1 MSTETTE
8 ARPGELAPDEVR
20 AMFDRIAPRYDLL
33 NRAMTM
39 GLDRRWR
46 RQAAAVAD
54 VAAGDRVLDVCT
66 GTGDLALE
74 LSPRTTQLGDVL
86 GVDVSAEMLDRA
98 REKAERAR
106 VDNVE
111 FGGADATA
119 LPLPDRHFDAATVA
133 FGVRNLASLDRGLA
147 EMARVVRPGGCVV
160 VLEISTPP
168 RLRPFYHL
176 WFDRLVPALGATLGR
191 DSAAYSY
198 LPASVRRFPDPAS
211 LAERMHDSGL
221 GDVHWRLLAGGIVTL
236 HWGRVR

>member
-1 MSTETTE
+1 MSTDL
-8 ARPGELAPDEVR
+8 AGAHSGELPPDEVR

-46 RQAAAVAD
+46 RLAAAAAAL
-54 VAAGDRVLDVCT
+54 AAGDRALDVCT
-66 GTGDLALE
+66 GTGDLALA
-74 LSPRTTQLGDVL
+74 LAARTTDAGEVVGL
-86 GVDVSAEMLDRA
+86 DVSSEMLHIA
-98 REKAERAR
+98 REKARAGG
-106 VDNVE
+106 VHNVQ
-111 FGGADATA
+111 FDTADATA
-119 LPLPDRHFDAATVA
+119 LPLPDNGFDAATVA
-133 FGVRNLASLDRGLA
+133 FGVRNLESLDHGLA
-147 EMARVVRPGGCVV
+147 EMSRVVRPGGRVV

-168 RLRPFYHL
+168 RLRPFYRL

-191 DSAAYSY
+191 DGAAYSY

-211 LAERMHDSGL
+211 LAEHMHDSGL